1 VVPPPSSTGSPAG
14 PPLAVSV
21 DVPLA
26 RVSVAGEL
34 DRESAHHLVDALTV
48 LTAHPA
54 RRWRLDAAGVTFC
67 DAGGVRAL
75 GRAHALA
82 TAHGR
87 TLQFER
93 TSRSVDRVVELVG
106 ADRLF
111 PTPAHR
117 RANGAPGWVRRI
129 GCGTTGA
136 P

>member
-1 VVPPPSSTGSPAG
+1 VVPAPSSTGTPVG
-14 PPLAVSV
+14 PSLAVSV

-34 DRESAHHLVDALTV
+34 DRESAHHLLDALTV
-48 LTAHPA
+48 LTARPG

-93 TSRSVDRVVELVG
+93 TSRSVDRLVELVG
-106 ADRLF
+106 HERLF
-111 PTPAHR
+111 PAPTQR
-117 RANGAPGWVRRI
+117 RAGGTPGWARRI

-136 P
+136 A